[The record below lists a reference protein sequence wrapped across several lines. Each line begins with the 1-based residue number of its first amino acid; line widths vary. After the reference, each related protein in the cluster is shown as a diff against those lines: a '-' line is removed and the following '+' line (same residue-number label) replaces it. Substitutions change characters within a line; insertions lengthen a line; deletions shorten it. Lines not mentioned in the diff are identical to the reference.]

1 MNNNAISVEDSLTGQ
16 SRHVDIRHNVDS
28 VLDIFNKK
36 LVTNDTEEAM
46 KSNKISSTLYIFFF
60 SFLLS

>member
-16 SRHVDIRHNVDS
+16 SRHVDIRQNVDS